1 MRKSFNIHVFI
12 VNIDV
17 VTWFYSIYIYYIC
30 LYTLTLMHIVFRIY
44 YKIQVSPRKMT
55 GFFLLFFFSNIER
68 VTVSQSRRL
77 IIGRPPINEDI
88 VDKRISLY
96 PCT

>member
-1 MRKSFNIHVFI
+1 MFMH
-12 VNIDV
+12 
-17 VTWFYSIYIYYIC
+17 TYII
-30 LYTLTLMHIVFRIY
+30 FRIY
-44 YKIQVSPRKMT
+44 YKIQVGPRKMT

-88 VDKRISLY
+88 DKRISLY